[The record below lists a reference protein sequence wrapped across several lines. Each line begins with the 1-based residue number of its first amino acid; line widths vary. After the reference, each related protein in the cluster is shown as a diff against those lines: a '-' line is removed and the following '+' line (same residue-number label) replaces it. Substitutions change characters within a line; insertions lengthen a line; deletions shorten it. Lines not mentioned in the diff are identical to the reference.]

1 MLATPSAEAIGE
13 SEKVLFL
20 DRAQHGDNRLLHD
33 LVLQRCHA
41 ERSLPTIGFRDI
53 NPSRWLGA
61 VRPGMDSLVQ
71 VFHPF
76 EEDWLMLSPR
86 HRLPPC
92 VGGRRNCPPTATA

>member
-33 LVLQRCHA
+33 LVLQRCHS

-71 VFHPF
+71 AFDPF
-76 EEDWLMLSPR
+76 EEDWLILSPR
-86 HRLPPC
+86 HLSTPAAALRW
-92 VGGRRNCPPTATA
+92 RA